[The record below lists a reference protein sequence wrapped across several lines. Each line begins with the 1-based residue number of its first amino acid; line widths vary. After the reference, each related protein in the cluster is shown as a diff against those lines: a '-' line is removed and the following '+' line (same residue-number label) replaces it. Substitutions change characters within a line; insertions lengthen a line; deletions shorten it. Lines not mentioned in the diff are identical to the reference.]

1 MVSIELPI
9 KPSEAA
15 ALADVIFQF
24 VEGRPLNDELRNRL
38 NGRVTALEL
47 TSMAPYMGSL
57 QKDPIHSS
65 AYYIAVDAI
74 GEAATTPLLLRMALA
89 SSPVSALFP
98 DPLLIGR
105 MRPGGGREIIVNAI
119 PFASTDHQN
128 IRTFADRIDRS
139 FLPRPQG
146 TQSSIT
152 VAIKRPD
159 LEIPAAFD
167 AFRAINRKYG
177 VNLASIA
184 AAEKASTEDVYCT
197 GLWAAI
203 RAGWRDG
210 WNLALALP
218 GDLKAAQPIVMA
230 AQSYTRFTI
239 PVTGPDFENQP
250 LEQIFDFIQDTKS
263 EQVLAKYFDVELS
276 LEAPT
281 PTTPD
286 EISACLGWL
295 KTRNR
300 TAQLIAPNLG
310 DADRLQARIAELA
323 AAARQFNATLSFHL
337 PATSPE
343 TAAQQIGRATGG
355 RFDVK
360 TTVASIQGPN
370 ARRDI
375 AEHLVSLA
383 SDLRT

>member
-1 MVSIELPI
+1 
-9 KPSEAA
+9 
-15 ALADVIFQF
+15 
-24 VEGRPLNDELRNRL
+24 
-38 NGRVTALEL
+38 
-47 TSMAPYMGSL
+47 
-57 QKDPIHSS
+57 
-65 AYYIAVDAI
+65 
-74 GEAATTPLLLRMALA
+74 
-89 SSPVSALFP
+89 
-98 DPLLIGR
+98 

-128 IRTFADRIDRS
+128 IRTFAHRIDRS

-146 TQSSIT
+146 PQSSIT
-152 VAIKRPD
+152 VAIERPD

-167 AFRAINRKYG
+167 AFRAINRKYC

-230 AQSYTRFTI
+230 SQSYTRFTI
-239 PVTGPDFENQP
+239 PVAGPDFENQP
-250 LEQIFDFIQDTKS
+250 IEQIFDFIQDTKS
-263 EQVLAKYFDVELS
+263 EQVSAKYFDFELS

-295 KTRNR
+295 KARNR
-300 TAQLIAPNLG
+300 TVQLIAPNLG
-310 DADRLQARIAELA
+310 VGDDLPAEIAAKLA
-323 AAARQFNATLSFHL
+323 QLTAAARHFNATLSFDL

-343 TAAQQIGRATGG
+343 AAAQQIGRATGG